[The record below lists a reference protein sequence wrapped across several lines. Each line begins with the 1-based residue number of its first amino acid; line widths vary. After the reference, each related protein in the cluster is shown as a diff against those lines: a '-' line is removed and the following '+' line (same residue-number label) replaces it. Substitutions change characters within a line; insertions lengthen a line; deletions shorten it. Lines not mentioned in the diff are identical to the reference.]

1 MSEEKQKKRKELIE
15 QGLNPYPTHFKR
27 TADALS
33 VVQGQLKKD
42 SVYSLSGRLMRLR
55 SMGKAVFFNI
65 QDSTGL
71 CQCYMKT
78 QELPQTDQTFFK
90 YADIG
95 DIIGVSGKCFQTK
108 KGENTIRVQ
117 SFQILCKSTQMLPEK
132 YHGLEDKELR
142 YRYRHLDLIMSP
154 DVRNILFT
162 RSRVI
167 QLIRDF
173 LGKRGFIEVDTPA
186 LQPIYGGAMACP
198 FSTYHNSLDARFY
211 LKISP
216 ELYLKRLI
224 AGGVEKVFEIGK
236 NFRNEG
242 MDRLHNPEFTMLEY
256 YEAYTDYQDQMKRF
270 EELIAYVVQSVKG
283 NLKFNYQ
290 NKELNFEPPWER
302 LSVFKGIQKYGGF
315 SASSMTSSELAQK
328 LQSLN
333 VSVHPKDSFGK
344 MVMTAFETLVEKH
357 IWHPTFIVDFPK
369 DISPLTKDHRTQKG
383 LVERFE
389 PFTAGM
395 EIGNAYTELNDP
407 VEQKARL
414 EDQQRIQDEEK
425 HPMDEDFLHAVGVG
439 MPPLGGVGLGIERLV
454 MLLTD
459 QTSIREVIWF
469 PTVKVKKSSSK
480 E

>member
-1 MSEEKQKKRKELIE
+1 MSEEKKKKRKELIQ
-15 QGLNPYPTHFKR
+15 QGLNPYPYYFKR
-27 TADALS
+27 TACAGS
-33 VVQGQLKKD
+33 VVQGQLKED
-42 SVYSLSGRLMRLR
+42 IVYSLSGRLLRLR

-65 QDSTGL
+65 QDFTGL
-71 CQCYMKT
+71 CQCYAKIN
-78 QELPQTDQTFFK
+78 ELPSSDQAFFK
-90 YADIG
+90 NADIG
-95 DIIGVSGKCFQTK
+95 DIIGVSGKFFKTK
-108 KGENTIRVQ
+108 KGENTLRVQ

-154 DVRNILFT
+154 SVRETLLT

-167 QLIRDF
+167 QLIREF
-173 LGKRGFIEVDTPA
+173 LFQRGFIEAETPA

-198 FSTYHNSLDARFY
+198 FSTYHKSLDAQFY

-256 YEAYTDYQDQMKRF
+256 YEAYTDYQDQMNRF
-270 EELIAYVVQSVKG
+270 EELIAYVVKEIKG
-283 NLKFNYQ
+283 SLKFKYQ
-290 NKELNFEPPWER
+290 NKELNFEPPWKR
-302 LSVFKGIQKYGGF
+302 LSVFEGIQKYGGF
-315 SASSMTSSELAQK
+315 SASSMPPSELAQK
-328 LQSLN
+328 LQSVH
-333 VSVHPKDSFGK
+333 VSVHPQDSFGK
-344 MVMTAFETLVEKH
+344 MVMTAFEALVEKH
-357 IWHPTFIVDFPK
+357 IWHPAFAVDFPK
-369 DISPLTKDHRTQKG
+369 DVSPLTKDHRSQKG

-407 VEQKARL
+407 VEQRARL
-414 EDQQRIQDEEK
+414 EAQQRTQDEEK

-439 MPPLGGVGLGIERLV
+439 MPPLGGAGLGIDRLV
-454 MLLTD
+454 MLLTN

-469 PTVKVKKSSSK
+469 PTVKIKKKSSK